1 MPFFDFL
8 DGREA
13 YDARAVARMNRRYD
27 FLITPFTTDL
37 QGARVL
43 DIAAHDG
50 RWSYALA
57 GAGAAA
63 VHGVEA
69 RAETVAHYDT
79 FPDAAFKRN
88 VSLTVGD
95 LFDHLD
101 RLVAS
106 GATYDVVALYGIMY
120 HVMDHFR
127 ILRQISALRP
137 RLIIIDGE
145 FVRTENPFIH
155 VAFEKTDKNLNAAP
169 QVDGQT
175 TAIVGTPSVGA
186 LNRMAQ
192 ALGFDVEWSPW
203 LALPEDQRRGVWD
216 YFRNEKIRRMTCSL
230 RPTRAADGMG
240 NITGADR
247 AVALTGAPESVPDT
261 GNGSGNDPDN
271 VVDKVT
277 ARPAPARP
285 GVRLARRPTDAAGT
299 GAADIPKAPTRS

>member
-1 MPFFDFL
+1 MAFFNFL
-8 DGREA
+8 SGREH
-13 YDARAVARMNRRYD
+13 YDDRAVARMNRRHD
-27 FLITPFTTDL
+27 FLVTPYAADL

-57 GAGAAA
+57 GAGATS

-69 RAETVAHYDT
+69 RAETVAQFDD
-79 FPDAAFKRN
+79 FPDTPFKAN
-88 VSLTVGD
+88 VSLTTED

-127 ILRQISALRP
+127 ILRQVRALQP
-137 RLIIIDGE
+137 RLVIIDGE

-155 VAFEKTDKNLNAAP
+155 VAYEKTDKSLNAAP

-192 ALGFDVEWSPW
+192 ALGFDVAWSPW
-203 LALPEDQRRGVWD
+203 LTLPDDQRRGVWD
-216 YFRNEKIRRMTCSL
+216 YFRNETIRRMTCSL
-230 RPTRAADGMG
+230 RPTTAADG
-240 NITGADR
+240 ISVIAGAAA
-247 AVALTGAPESVPDT
+247 AVALTSATDSAPEPAT
-261 GNGSGNDPDN
+261 PTAPP
-271 VVDKVT
+271 T
-277 ARPAPARP
+277 ARPTAPEAGSENARRSK
-285 GVRLARRPTDAAGT
+285 VRLAQRPAAVEPP
-299 GAADIPKAPTRS
+299 A